1 MLSLTLQYVAVFA
14 FMYASVPKLVTD
26 YGSCKHF
33 FSHDKSDCW
42 FLCGSV
48 QICSVCSDFSALFK
62 LNFID
67 VIKFRMMG
75 MLLVKKKS

>member
-1 MLSLTLQYVAVFA
+1 MTRVTVGFYVVLCKYAV
-14 FMYASVPKLVTD
+14 S
-26 YGSCKHF
+26 
-33 FSHDKSDCW
+33 
-42 FLCGSV
+42 
-48 QICSVCSDFSALFK
+48 CSDFSVLFK